1 MGPPP
6 STFQHFPAATPPG
19 LTPWGLG
26 AAAGPLPAAEV
37 PGGRPLPP
45 QPHRAPLG
53 PRCGPRGE
61 AGPPARG
68 PWSPQA
74 APQHKSH
81 SQLWGG
87 GAGCGGLGPAPPPLR
102 VLDVLSHGRAVV
114 FCSAITQKYLH
125 RHLMRRYPRFVQH
138 QRNVVEYFTEGA
150 KALVTERAAP
160 FVSSNQTSF

>member
-1 MGPPP
+1 MGRRPAPSQRLRFLADDPCPRSPIEHLWVPAAGPEAKLDLLPGAPGHLRQPP
-6 STFQHFPAATPPG
+6 STNHTAS
-19 LTPWGLG
+19 
-26 AAAGPLPAAEV
+26 
-37 PGGRPLPP
+37 
-45 QPHRAPLG
+45 
-53 PRCGPRGE
+53 CG
-61 AGPPARG
+61 
-68 PWSPQA
+68 
-74 APQHKSH
+74 
-81 SQLWGG
+81 GG